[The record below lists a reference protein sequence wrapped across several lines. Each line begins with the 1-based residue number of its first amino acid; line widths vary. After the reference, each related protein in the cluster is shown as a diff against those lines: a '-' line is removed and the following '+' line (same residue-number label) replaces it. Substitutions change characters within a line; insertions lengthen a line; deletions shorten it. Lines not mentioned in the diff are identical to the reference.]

1 MGSDYWEEIRPLY
14 EKFRKLE
21 GSIIRSILESWS
33 DRRPLELKLNIMQ
46 EILVDSKRLEGTM
59 KSIIRYLSERDWRGA
74 IISVVGEYGS
84 GKTQFGYIL
93 RRRLEEEEVSL
104 KMVTISP
111 LRDVRELIR
120 EGLGDKPIVLIIDE
134 IDQLL
139 DELEKKERRNIEYL
153 ANLIRGMTEGSYG
166 NPPKGSVIMLLS
178 KRASDAMK
186 GDRALGSRLMDRSRE
201 FSLFMSD
208 DERERASK
216 EALRK
221 IIALQMVCFE
231 QNDDRKYYAIKRS
244 LDKIYPFM
252 ERFASELSRTREI
265 GGIVKGLTDLSSDI
279 IDKLDLD
286 LGRSEGMGKI
296 EEGKFAED
304 LLKEFLLSEA
314 KNIQLKV
321 RIGDVTKYY
330 IAIFSDE
337 PLSVPGAK
345 TDAHFDVWT
354 FDPEV
359 GMRGEALVSR
369 VGIEIKYGKYWKGK
383 RDQLL
388 KVMGKYPLLLIS
400 IAEIDPDEI
409 TEIRTKMGMG
419 FDIVNLRPDLFRA
432 LEVLKEEAAMSFL
445 RKYSTLR
452 RDLEQALENLMRSS
466 VKVKEEVSEQ
476 NILLEASANVLSS
489 VLRELR
495 EAKSFKKYETLSNLI
510 DKTVE
515 NTFRKYGASPPSLP
529 KNVILGIVKV
539 LEREGM
545 GRISQSGK
553 SFSIDK
559 DCRLRIEEIERDV
572 KRRERIEKMIFDII
586 SRPLGATL
594 EL

>member
-1 MGSDYWEEIRPLY
+1 MSSDYWEEIKSLY
-14 EKFRKLE
+14 GRFRKLE
-21 GSIIRSILESWS
+21 NSTIRSIFEFWS

-46 EILVDSKRLEGTM
+46 EILVDSKRLKETM
-59 KSIIRYLSERDWRGA
+59 ESIIKYLSERDWRGA

-84 GKTQFGYIL
+84 GKTQFGHIL
-93 RRRLEEEEVSL
+93 LRKLREEEVFS

-111 LRDVRELIR
+111 LRDVRELLA
-120 EGLGDKPIVLIIDE
+120 EYLSYEHIVLIIDE

-139 DELEKKERRNIEYL
+139 DDLERGERRNIEYL
-153 ANLIRGMTEGSYG
+153 ADLIRGMTEGSYG

-186 GDRALGSRLMDRSRE
+186 RDRALGSRLMDRSRE
-201 FSLFMSD
+201 FSLSMSD

-221 IIALQMVCFE
+221 IISLWMAYFE
-231 QNDDRKYYAIKRS
+231 QDDDMMYAIKRS

-252 ERFASELSRTREI
+252 ERFASELSRTKEI

-279 IDKLDLD
+279 INN
-286 LGRSEGMGKI
+286 LGRFEGMGKI
-296 EEGKFAED
+296 EEGKLAED
-304 LLKEFLLSEA
+304 LLKKFLLSEA
-314 KNIQLKV
+314 KNIKLEV
-321 RIGDVTKYY
+321 RIGDVTKNY

-337 PLSVPGAK
+337 PLSVPGAR

-354 FDPEV
+354 FDPKL

-369 VGIEIKYGKYWKGK
+369 VGVEIKYGEYWKEK
-383 RDQLL
+383 FDQLL

-400 IAEIDPDEI
+400 IAEIGPDDI
-409 TEIRTKMGMG
+409 TEIRIKMGMG

-432 LEVLKEEAAMSFL
+432 LEVLREEYAMSFL

-452 RDLEQALENLMRSS
+452 RDLEEALENLMRSS
-466 VKVKEEVSEQ
+466 VKVKEEVNEQ
-476 NILLEASANVLSS
+476 DILLEASANVLSS